1 VVSSQPPGRPAATR
15 RSAFFPLGR
24 AEGWTLVLLVAYSA
38 LGFLPPWQSV
48 EIAGMALFGWW
59 MAALMV
65 LSPALT
71 LFVFLRRRKSG
82 R

>member
-1 VVSSQPPGRPAATR
+1 
-15 RSAFFPLGR
+15 
-24 AEGWTLVLLVAYSA
+24 
-38 LGFLPPWQSV
+38 
-48 EIAGMALFGWW
+48 MALFGWW